1 LGSLFCFYILK
12 LKKSEYR
19 YLCHMGSIWYGKQYK
34 LGVLGAGQL
43 GRMMIQEAINWNVHV
58 STLDSDPEAPCSKIS
73 HEFVCGSI
81 TDYNAVINFGK
92 DKNLLTVEIE
102 NVNIEA
108 LEDLEKAGVAVYP
121 QPRVLRII
129 RDKGIQKQFY
139 ADNGI
144 PTADFRL
151 IDKNEISE
159 HADFLPFAQKLRTG
173 GYDGKG
179 VQIMQSH
186 SDFDKAFD
194 APTVLEKFV
203 DFEKELAVIVARNK
217 KGEVI
222 SYPTVECEFNSQAN
236 LVEYLFAPA
245 EISTDIEREAQN
257 LALEIIQKLDMVG
270 ILAVELFLTKEG
282 KLLVNEVAPRPHNSG
297 HHTIECNVTSQ
308 FEQHLRSIL
317 NLPLGATDLIQPG
330 AMINI
335 LGEPNSVG
343 TAFYE
348 GFESLLAEPGVYV
361 HIYGKEQVKEFR
373 KMGHFTIMAPTIQ
386 EVKARALTLKGTL
399 KAIANKE

>member
-1 LGSLFCFYILK
+1 MK
-12 LKKSEYR
+12 T
-19 YLCHMGSIWYGKQYK
+19 WYGKDFK
-34 LGVLGAGQL
+34 LGILGAGQL
-43 GRMMIQEAINWNVHV
+43 GRMIIQESINWNVHIY
-58 STLDSDPEAPCSKIS
+58 TLDSDPEAPCSKIS
-73 HEFVCGSI
+73 HEFMCGSI
-81 TDYNAVINFGK
+81 TDHETVINFGK
-92 DKNLLTVEIE
+92 DKDLITVEIE

-108 LEDLEKAGVAVYP
+108 LEELERAGVAVFP

-151 IDKNEISE
+151 IEAGEINQ
-159 HADFLPFAQKLRTG
+159 HVDFLPFAQKLRTG

-179 VQIMQSH
+179 VQIIQSL
-186 SDFDKAFD
+186 SDIEKAFD

-217 KGEVI
+217 NGQIV
-222 SYPTVECEFNSQAN
+222 SYPTVECEFNPQAN
-236 LVEYLFAPA
+236 LVEFLFSPA
-245 EISTDIEREAQN
+245 EISNEVEIEAQRM
-257 LALEIIQKLDMVG
+257 AVDIIEKLDMVG
-270 ILAVELFLTKEG
+270 ILAIEFFLTKEG
-282 KLLVNEVAPRPHNSG
+282 KLLVNEIAPRPHNSG

-335 LGEPNSVG
+335 LGEPFANGIAYYHGMEV
-343 TAFYE
+343 
-348 GFESLLAEPGVYV
+348 LLAEPGIYV
-361 HIYGKEQVKEFR
+361 HIYGKEKVKELR
-373 KMGHFTIMAPTIQ
+373 KMGHFTITAPTIS
-386 EVKARALTLKGTL
+386 EVKEKAVRLKNTIKALGK
-399 KAIANKE
+399 

>member
-1 LGSLFCFYILK
+1 MK
-12 LKKSEYR
+12 
-19 YLCHMGSIWYGKQYK
+19 IWYGKDFK
-34 LGVLGAGQL
+34 LGILGAGQL
-43 GRMMIQEAINWNVHV
+43 GRMIIQEAINWNVHIY
-58 STLDSDPEAPCSKIS
+58 TLDSDPEAPCSKIS

-81 TDYNAVINFGK
+81 TDYETVLKFGK
-92 DKNLLTVEIE
+92 DKDLISVEIE

-108 LEDLEKAGVAVYP
+108 LEELERAGVAVFP

-139 ADNGI
+139 ADNQI

-151 IDKNEISE
+151 IEACEINNQL
-159 HADFLPFAQKLRTG
+159 DFLPFAQKLRTG

-179 VQIMQSH
+179 VQIMQSS
-186 SDFDKAFD
+186 SDIEKAFD

-217 KGEVI
+217 NGQVI
-222 SYPTVECEFNSQAN
+222 SYPTVECEFNPQAN
-236 LVEYLFAPA
+236 LVEFLFSPA
-245 EISTDIEREAQN
+245 EISNKVEIEAQRM
-257 LALEIIQKLDMVG
+257 AVDIIQKLDMVG
-270 ILAVELFLTKEG
+270 ILAIEFFLTKEG
-282 KLLVNEVAPRPHNSG
+282 KLLVNEIAPRPHNSG

-335 LGEPNSVG
+335 LGEPNSQG
-343 TAFYE
+343 TAFYQGME
-348 GFESLLAEPGVYV
+348 DLLTEPGIYV
-361 HIYGKEQVKEFR
+361 HIYGKEKVQEFR
-373 KMGHFTIMAPTIQ
+373 KMGHFTITAPTIS
-386 EVKARALTLKGTL
+386 EVKEKAVRLKNTIKALGK
-399 KAIANKE
+399 

>member
-1 LGSLFCFYILK
+1 MK
-12 LKKSEYR
+12 T
-19 YLCHMGSIWYGKQYK
+19 WYGKDFK
-34 LGVLGAGQL
+34 LGILGAGQL
-43 GRMMIQEAINWNVHV
+43 GRMIIQEAINWNVHV
-58 STLDSDPEAPCSKIS
+58 YTLDSDPEAPCSKIS

-81 TDYNAVINFGK
+81 TDYETVLHFGK
-92 DKNLLTVEIE
+92 DKDLITVEIE

-108 LEDLEKAGVAVYP
+108 LEELERGGVSVFP

-139 ADNGI
+139 KDNGI

-151 IDKNEISE
+151 IDAGEINQ
-159 HADFLPFAQKLRTG
+159 HKDYFPFAQKLRTG

-179 VQIMQSH
+179 VQIMQSS
-186 SDFDKAFD
+186 SDFDKSFN

-217 KGEVI
+217 NGEVI
-222 SYPTVECEFNSQAN
+222 SYPTVECEFNPQAN
-236 LVEYLFAPA
+236 LVEFLFSPA
-245 EISTDIEREAQN
+245 EISADMEQEAQRM
-257 LALEIIQKLDMVG
+257 AIDIIQKLDMVG
-270 ILAVELFLTKEG
+270 ILAVEFFLTKEG
-282 KLLVNEVAPRPHNSG
+282 KLLVNEIAPRPHNSG

-335 LGEPNSVG
+335 LGEPNSNGIAYYQGLEV
-343 TAFYE
+343 
-348 GFESLLAEPGVYV
+348 LLSEPGIYV
-361 HIYGKEQVKEFR
+361 HIYGKEKVKEFR
-373 KMGHFTIMAPTIQ
+373 KMGHFTITAPTVEDLKQ
-386 EVKARALTLKGTL
+386 KAERLKNSI
-399 KAIANKE
+399 KAVGK